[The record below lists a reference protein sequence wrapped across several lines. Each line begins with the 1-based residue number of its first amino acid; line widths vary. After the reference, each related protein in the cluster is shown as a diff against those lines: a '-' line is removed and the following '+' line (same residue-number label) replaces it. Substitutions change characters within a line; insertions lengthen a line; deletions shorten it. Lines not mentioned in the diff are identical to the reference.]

1 MDFDHLLNLFDSFW
15 FQRQVLNNHP
25 FPSNPQILQPQI
37 QDPDPLPKES
47 FLIPR
52 LRTRSISEDLSS
64 KLSFMSNSNSP
75 DSVLLSPKLQTIFS
89 SKDIAGAESPETS
102 HKVEIERRPKTEY
115 RRRLRGRRTRRSES
129 RSLSELE
136 FEELKGFMDLGFV
149 FSEEDKGSSLASIVP
164 GLNRLGKREEKG
176 NKEGEEEEEEKEEER
191 KLGGE
196 ISRPYLSEAWEA
208 IAEEEE
214 KEELLKRPLMMKWRF
229 PSNQIDMKDN
239 LKWWAHAVASTV
251 R

>member
-1 MDFDHLLNLFDSFW
+1 
-15 FQRQVLNNHP
+15 
-25 FPSNPQILQPQI
+25 
-37 QDPDPLPKES
+37 
-47 FLIPR
+47 
-52 LRTRSISEDLSS
+52 
-64 KLSFMSNSNSP
+64 
-75 DSVLLSPKLQTIFS
+75 
-89 SKDIAGAESPETS
+89 
-102 HKVEIERRPKTEY
+102 
-115 RRRLRGRRTRRSES
+115 
-129 RSLSELE
+129 
-136 FEELKGFMDLGFV
+136 MDLGFV

>member
-1 MDFDHLLNLFDSFW
+1 MDFEQVLNLFDSFW
-15 FQRQVLNNHP
+15 FEREIFNKHP
-25 FPSNPQILQPQI
+25 LSSNPQNPQPENE
-37 QDPDPLPKES
+37 DRKPLPEEP
-47 FLIPR
+47 FMVPR

-75 DSVLLSPKLQTIFS
+75 DSVLFSPKLQTIFS
-89 SKDIAGAESPETS
+89 SKDIAGADSLEISR
-102 HKVEIERRPKTEY
+102 KLEIERRPKTESG
-115 RRRLRGRRTRRSES
+115 RRLRGRRMKRSES

-164 GLNRLGKREEKG
+164 GLNRLGKK
-176 NKEGEEEEEEKEEER
+176 EEEEEEEER

-208 IAEEEE
+208 MEEEE
-214 KEELLKRPLMMKWRF
+214 EELKKPLMMKWKF

>member
-1 MDFDHLLNLFDSFW
+1 MDFEQLLNLFDSFW
-15 FQRQVLNNHP
+15 FERGVFNKHP
-25 FPSNPQILQPQI
+25 FLSNLQPQI
-37 QDPDPLPKES
+37 QDPDSLPKES
-47 FLIPR
+47 FIIPR
-52 LRTRSISEDLSS
+52 LPTRSISEDLSS
-64 KLSFMSNSNSP
+64 KLSFMSSSNSP
-75 DSVLLSPKLQTIFS
+75 DSVLFSPKLQTIFS

-102 HKVEIERRPKTEY
+102 RKLEIERRPKTEY
-115 RRRLRGRRTRRSES
+115 RRRFRGRRTRRSES

-164 GLNRLGKREEKG
+164 GLNRLGKKEEKES
-176 NKEGEEEEEEKEEER
+176 KEEEEEEEEEER

-208 IAEEEE
+208 MEEEEE
-214 KEELLKRPLMMKWRF
+214 KEELAKKPLMMKWRF